1 MSYLDRIAGAGD
13 LSRYLPFRVDGT
25 DVGSV
30 KKEAVEILAEFT
42 DVFRVSEAA
51 VVLADGL
58 SGFEQRTDAVDAVM
72 RQLAARKVITGW
84 RDEAY
89 PVATS
94 FPAPALFLLERAA
107 VPLLGVRAYEL
118 HVNGYVKTGDS
129 LSIWIGRRSLAKP
142 TEPGKLDQLVA
153 GGQPAGI
160 SVRDN
165 LKKECAE
172 EAGIPAELAAKAVP
186 SGALSYA
193 IETPEGLRRETLFN
207 FDLEVPADF
216 PPANTDG
223 EVDEFYLWP
232 MDRVKKTLRDGEDF
246 KFNCALV
253 GIDFLIRHGFI
264 EADHPDYEGLLHGLY
279 GLGWDSRHDSFG
291 NLMLGC

>member
-1 MSYLDRIAGAGD
+1 M
-13 LSRYLPFRVDGT
+13 
-25 DVGSV
+25 
-30 KKEAVEILAEFT
+30 EAATILGEFA
-42 DVFRVSEAA
+42 DVFRITEAA
-51 VVLADGL
+51 VELADGL

-72 RQLAARKVITGW
+72 RQLATRKIITGW

-94 FPAPALFLLERAA
+94 FSAPPLFLLERAA
-107 VPLLGVRAYEL
+107 APFLGIRAYEV
-118 HVNGYVKTGDS
+118 HVNGYMKTDDS
-129 LSIWIGRRSLAKP
+129 LKMWIGRRSFAKP

-172 EAGIPAELAAKAVP
+172 EAGIPAQLAAKAVAG
-186 SGALSYA
+186 GALSYA

-232 MDRVKKTLRDGEDF
+232 MDRVKETLRDGEDF

-264 EADHPDYEGLLHGLY
+264 EADHPDYERLLQGLY
-279 GLGWDSRHDSFG
+279 GLDWSSRHNTRS
-291 NLMLGC
+291 MLGY